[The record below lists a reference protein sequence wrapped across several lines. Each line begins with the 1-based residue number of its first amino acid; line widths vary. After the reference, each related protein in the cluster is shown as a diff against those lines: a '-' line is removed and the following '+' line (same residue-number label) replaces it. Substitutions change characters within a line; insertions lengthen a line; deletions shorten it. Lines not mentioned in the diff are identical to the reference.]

1 MAKSIK
7 ATVDD
12 QMTLRWR
19 DANGT
24 FDAGDIVITEIFST
38 NVPTVESGQIYIPLE
53 RLQTMLMMPGE
64 ATILTFRDSEKIRPA
79 FENWT
84 LKTKDEL
91 TASVDNM
98 IKTKSA
104 GQTILYAILLL
115 LAMLAIFDTQ
125 VLSIFRRQKEIG
137 TYIALGYTR
146 QQVVGLF
153 TVEGTMHAILAALL
167 SAAYGLPFLA
177 WMARNGWTMPIDTS
191 EFGMAIAQTLYP
203 IYSAGLIIST
213 VLILTTVTAVVSYWP
228 SRRIAKMNPTDA
240 LRGKLQ

>member
-1 MAKSIK
+1 MALLTPVNI
-7 ATVDD
+7 
-12 QMTLRWR
+12 
-19 DANGT
+19 
-24 FDAGDIVITEIFST
+24 IITEIFST
-38 NVPTVESGQIYIPLE
+38 SVPAVESGQIYIPIE
-53 RLQTMLMMPGE
+53 RLQKMMMMPGE
-64 ATILTFRDSEKIRPA
+64 ATVLTFSDSEKTRPA
-79 FENWT
+79 IDNWT
-84 LKTKDEL
+84 LKTKGEL

-98 IKTKSA
+98 IKTKTA

-115 LAMLAIFDTQ
+115 MAMLAIFDTQ

-177 WMARNGWTMPIDTS
+177 WMAKTGWTMPIDTS

-203 IYSAGLIIST
+203 VYSLGLIIST
-213 VLILTTVTAVVSYWP
+213 VLIVTTVTAIVSYWP